1 MTIPTTLDIA
11 HIIQLSVAPV
21 FLLAGIGGLLNVL
34 AGRLSRIVDRTR
46 DLIAQIDKN
55 KHDWDEL
62 ILLKKRA
69 KAINASL
76 AMCTFAATLVCIV
89 IITLFAFHFSQVQSP
104 FLIAGLFIGTMSSL
118 VVGLILF
125 QIEVYY
131 AIQWLRLAHE
141 DE

>member
-1 MTIPTTLDIA
+1 MALSSTIDVA

-46 DLIAQIDKN
+46 DLKAQTDKTQ
-55 KHDWDEL
+55 HDWDEL
-62 ILLKKRA
+62 VLLKKRA

-89 IITLFAFHFSQVQSP
+89 IITLFAFHFNSTLSP
-104 FLIAGLFIGTMSSL
+104 LIIAGLFIGTMSSL
-118 VVGLILF
+118 VIGLLLF
-125 QIEVYY
+125 QLEVYY
-131 AIQWLRLAHE
+131 AIQWLRLAH
-141 DE
+141 DD